1 MDKYIYLVEGDT
13 EEHLVKQLKSSG
25 EILAGKIEVWN
36 ICQHKV
42 KNIIRNLSINS
53 IVIVITDLD
62 IHRNNS
68 YNNYLLLS
76 ENLKNL
82 VENSKRVYLISQKDN
97 LEDELMIA
105 CNCTKGNLFSK
116 LKVTTA
122 SDFKREFL
130 KCKNFI
136 EVFDTFNKES
146 LWKNEDDLLLKKL
159 SAYMKRS
166 KIETNTK
173 IIKKLH

>member
-1 MDKYIYLVEGDT
+1 
-13 EEHLVKQLKSSG
+13 
-25 EILAGKIEVWN
+25 
-36 ICQHKV
+36 
-42 KNIIRNLSINS
+42 
-53 IVIVITDLD
+53 
-62 IHRNNS
+62 
-68 YNNYLLLS
+68 
-76 ENLKNL
+76 
-82 VENSKRVYLISQKDN
+82 
-97 LEDELMIA
+97 MIA
-105 CNCTKGNLFSK
+105 CNFTKENLFSK